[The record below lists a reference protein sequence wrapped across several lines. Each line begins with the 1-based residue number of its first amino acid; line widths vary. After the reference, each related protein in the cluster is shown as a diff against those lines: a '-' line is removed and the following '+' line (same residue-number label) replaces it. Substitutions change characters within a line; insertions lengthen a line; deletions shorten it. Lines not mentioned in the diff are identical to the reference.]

1 MRIAA
6 LCCCLLV
13 VLAGCS
19 GAFVGKPP
27 GTGPDEGPTTPTTGG
42 GTGTSD
48 DTTTRDPIP
57 IEGSGTVSVHFIN
70 VGQSSAT
77 LVVGPDGETMLVD
90 TGDFSDRG
98 EDVLEYLRERGIER
112 IDHLVTSH
120 ADADHIGGHAA
131 VIEYFETEGEGV
143 GAVYDPGIAA
153 STATYGR
160 YLDAVEQYDVP
171 LYLTLA
177 GDEIP
182 MAGLDVSVLAPPEGY
197 LAGEAR
203 NENSLVLRLEHG
215 ETSVLLTGD
224 GEAEAEEY
232 LVSEHRAA
240 LDATVLAAGHH
251 GSRTSSSTALLEAA
265 SPRVV
270 TVSSAYDSRYG
281 HPHEETLRRLAGLSV
296 PVYWTA
302 THGDVVVASDG
313 ELVTVYT
320 QRAAPTDPLDLR
332 AGESIAPGADAPL
345 EPRLTFEATGSAGTP
360 RGSTEGDL
368 AVASVHADAA
378 GDDRENLN
386 DEYVVFENR
395 GDDDLDLSGWTVRD
409 ESGRTYT
416 FPDGTVLGPGEQV
429 TLRSGSGTDGGGD
442 YYWGAAGPVWNNDGD
457 TVTVETANGSRVL
470 TEAYA

>member
-1 MRIAA
+1 MRLVA

-19 GAFVGKPP
+19 GAFPGGVPGGTLGDGASTP
-27 GTGPDEGPTTPTTGG
+27 GTEP
-42 GTGTSD
+42 
-48 DTTTRDPIP
+48 
-57 IEGSGTVSVHFIN
+57 GSGDEVAPDAVPLGGNGTFSVHFIN

-77 LVVGPDGETMLVD
+77 LVVAPSGETVLVD
-90 TGDFSDRG
+90 TGDFTDRG
-98 EDVLEYLRERGIER
+98 EDVLDYLRARGIDR

-153 STATYGR
+153 STRTYER

-182 MAGLDVSVLAPPEGY
+182 VAGLNVSVLAPPEDY

-203 NENSLVLRLEHG
+203 NENSLVLRVDYREA
-215 ETSVLLTGD
+215 SVLLTGD
-224 GEAEAEEY
+224 GEDEAESY
-232 LVSEHRAA
+232 LVANHREA
-240 LDATVLAAGHH
+240 LNVTVLAAGHH
-251 GSRTSSSTALLEAA
+251 GSRSSSSAAFLEAA
-265 SPRVV
+265 SPQVI

-281 HPHEETLRRLAGLSV
+281 HPHEEVLRRLAALSV
-296 PVYWTA
+296 PVFWTA
-302 THGDVVVASDG
+302 THGDTVVASDG
-313 ELVTVYT
+313 RNVTVYT
-320 QRAAPTDPLDLR
+320 QRTAPTAPLDLR
-332 AGESIAPGADAPL
+332 ASEAIAPDATDSL
-345 EPRLTFEATGSAGTP
+345 QPRLTFAAGGSAGPPTGIP
-360 RGSTEGDL
+360 ASDL
-368 AVASVHADAA
+368 AVDSVHADAA
-378 GDDRENLN
+378 GDDRTNLN
-386 DEYVVFENR
+386 DEYVVFENT
-395 GDDDLDLSGWTVRD
+395 GEETIDLSGWTVSD

-416 FPDGTVLGPGEQV
+416 FPDGTTLGPGEQL
-429 TLRSGSGTDGGGD
+429 TLRTGSGSNTAAEH
-442 YYWGAAGPVWNNDGD
+442 YWGAAGPVWNNDGD

>member
-1 MRIAA
+1 MRLAA

-19 GAFVGKPP
+19 GTVGEAPESP
-27 GTGPDEGPTTPTTGG
+27 TISGSERTATEGPTPDAGTARGPVPIGEG
-42 GTGTSD
+42 GTF
-48 DTTTRDPIP
+48 
-57 IEGSGTVSVHFIN
+57 SVHFIN

-77 LVVGPDGETMLVD
+77 LVVGPSGETMLVD

-98 EDVLEYLRERGIER
+98 EHVIAYLERRGIER
-112 IDHLVTSH
+112 IDYLVTSH

-131 VIEYFETEGEGV
+131 VIEHFETDGEGV

-153 STATYGR
+153 STRTYER
-160 YLDAVEQYDVP
+160 YLEAVERYDVP
-171 LYLTLA
+171 LYRTLA

-182 MAGLDVSVLAPPEGY
+182 MAGLAVEALAPPEGY
-197 LAGEAR
+197 LANGAR
-203 NENSLVLRLEHG
+203 NENSLVLRVDYG

-232 LVSEHRAA
+232 LVGEYGAA
-240 LDATVLAAGHH
+240 LNVTVLAAGHH
-251 GSRTSSSTALLEAA
+251 GSRTSSSRALLEAA

-281 HPHEETLRRLAGLSV
+281 HPHEETLRRLADLSV

-302 THGDVVVASDG
+302 THGDIVVAGDG
-313 ELVTVYT
+313 RRMTVYT
-320 QRAAPTDPLDLR
+320 QRPAPAAPLDLR
-332 AGESIAPGADAPL
+332 SGEPIAPGDARAASL
-345 EPRLTFEATGSAGTP
+345 EPRRTVDASGAGGSPAEDGTD
-360 RGSTEGDL
+360 DL

-395 GDDDLDLSGWTVRD
+395 GNDPLDLSGWTVRD
-409 ESGRTYT
+409 ESGRTYA
-416 FPDGTVLGPGEQV
+416 FPEGTTLAPGARV
-429 TLRSGSGTDGGGD
+429 TLHTGSGTDSETD
-442 YYWGAAGPVWNNDGD
+442 RHWGAASPVWNNDGD
-457 TVTVETANGSRVL
+457 AVTVETANGSRVL